1 MNVCLRNGIEGFWG
15 FETPDFLVKWFIL
28 NLAMGIIR
36 FDI

>member
-15 FETPDFLVKWFIL
+15 FETPDFLVKCFI